1 MRMRGNKSLL
11 INFVPVSI
19 LLIIIFIVFGIF
31 VNTNKQR
38 IVAQNTDYMQEATL
52 QTAQRIDDVLL
63 SAQNSLELI
72 ASLYGDVMGNSTEID
87 FKLLN
92 QLANKAPFDY
102 IDFVNADGIDINEKG
117 ETTDVSNRFY
127 YSDGM
132 QGNSGMDVVLDSR
145 VINENLAV
153 LYAPLRYQGKIIG
166 VLTGHYRE
174 EQMRDII
181 AATYFGEEAGNFLCI
196 SNGDVI
202 SSSNYSGNSKN
213 IIEVFQNVEN
223 LDKET
228 CEQLAKSIQN
238 RETASFTYQGINGP
252 GIVCVAQLP
261 GNDWML
267 VQTFPTKVTARMISD
282 ANASG
287 IMLEMELLLLFVVGI
302 IFVMLRNRKHRAR
315 LLSEKDRELQY
326 MEWLF
331 SVLTQNTDDVF
342 VLFSSETY
350 KADYISPNIER
361 VLGVERQR
369 LFDDVHNLLLTAVD
383 DKVTFSKENLASIQE
398 NETWK
403 ADRELRHCVTGE
415 CRWYKEHLYHV
426 KMHGEDR
433 FLLMLSDRTVEK
445 QMNTVLDD
453 ALEAATA
460 ANQAKS
466 NFLSNMSHDIRTP
479 MNAIVGFAM
488 LLGKEAD
495 NPDKVREYTKKIAAS
510 SHHLMSLINDVLDMS
525 KIESGKTTL
534 NIAEFSM
541 AELLDELNDVIRSQA
556 NAKEQN
562 FEIRVQG
569 EIPEILLGDKMRIN
583 QMLWNLL
590 SNAVKYTPRGG
601 QIDFVVQNIKK
612 IAPNYVHL
620 RFVVSDNGIGM
631 SEEFLKTVFDP
642 FAREINETT
651 DVIQGTGLGMAITK
665 NIVDLMGGTIS
676 VRSKQG
682 QGSTFIVELEFAVP
696 KQNRDDEFWFRHDI
710 SRALVVDDEEEVC
723 LTIQELMHDTG
734 VQVSYATNGYKAV
747 EMAAQSHEQHEDYH
761 VILLDWKMPGIDGV
775 ETARRIRTRVGRE
788 VPILVLTAYDW
799 SEIEEDAR
807 KAGIDAFLPKP
818 FFVSSFRQVIQNLV
832 EKEENDT
839 YKPQEEEEEKPLE
852 GMRILTAED
861 NDMNAEIISE
871 MLEIAGAECERVLN
885 GSEALEYFQRSEPGY
900 YDVILM
906 DVQMPVM
913 NGYEATRA
921 IRQCGH
927 PDAAVIPIVA
937 MTANAFAEDVQKAAN
952 AGMNAHIAKP
962 MDVATVNATLGKWK
976 KK

>member
-1 MRMRGNKSLL
+1 MRGNKPLL
-11 INFVPVSI
+11 INFIPVSI
-19 LLIIIFIVFGIF
+19 LLVIIVIAFSIF
-31 VNTNKQR
+31 VNTNRQR
-38 IVAQNTDYMQEATL
+38 IVAQNTDYVEEAAL
-52 QTAQRIDDVLL
+52 QTAQRLDEILM

-72 ASLYGDVMGNSTEID
+72 ASLYGDVMDSTEID

-102 IDFVNADGIDINEKG
+102 IEFVNADGVDINEEG
-117 ETTDVSNRFY
+117 ETADVSDRFY
-127 YSDGM
+127 FIDGI
-132 QGNSGMDVVLDSR
+132 QGNSGMDIVFDSS
-145 VINENLAV
+145 IANENLAV
-153 LYAPLRYQGKIIG
+153 FYSPLRYNGKILG
-166 VLTGHYRE
+166 VLIGQYRE
-174 EQMRDII
+174 DQMRDII
-181 AATYFGEEAGNFLCI
+181 DTTYFGEEASNFLCI

-202 SSSNYSGNSKN
+202 SSPSSFGRPKN
-213 IIEVFQNVEN
+213 LIEAFKNTED
-223 LDKET
+223 LDEET
-228 CEQLAKSIQN
+228 CELFAESIQN
-238 RETASFTYQGINGP
+238 EESCSFTYQGVNGP
-252 GIVCVAQLP
+252 GIVCVTKLP

-267 VQTFPTKVTARMISD
+267 VQTFPSKVTTRMINN
-282 ANASG
+282 ANAAG
-287 IMLEMELLLLFVVGI
+287 IKLEIELLLLFITGI
-302 IFVMLRNRKHRAR
+302 IFVMFRNRRHRAR
-315 LLSEKDRELQY
+315 LLSEKEKELQY

-331 SVLTQNTDDVF
+331 SILTQNTDDVF
-342 VLFSSETY
+342 VLFSPETF
-350 KADYISPNIER
+350 KADYISPNVER
-361 VLGVERQR
+361 VLGVERQ
-369 LFDDVHNLLLTAVD
+369 LISDDVHKMMLAAVD
-383 DKVTFSKENLASIQE
+383 NQFTLSKENLASIKE
-398 NETWK
+398 DETWK

-445 QMNTVLDD
+445 QMYTVLDD

-541 AELLDELNDVIRSQA
+541 AELLEELNDIIRPQA
-556 NAKEQN
+556 NAKEHN
-562 FEIRVQG
+562 LDIRVQG

-612 IAPNYVHL
+612 IANNYVHL

-631 SEEFLKTVFDP
+631 SEKFLKTVFDP
-642 FAREINETT
+642 FAREINSTT
-651 DVIQGTGLGMAITK
+651 NAIQGTGLGMAITK

-676 VRSKQG
+676 VKSQPGK
-682 QGSTFIVELEFAVP
+682 GSTFTVELEFAVP
-696 KQNRDDEFWFRHDI
+696 KQNRDDEFWIRHAI

-734 VQVSYATNGYKAV
+734 VQVSYATDGYRAV
-747 EMAAQSHEQHEDYH
+747 EMAAKSHEQHEDYH

-775 ETARRIRTRVGRE
+775 ETARRIRARVGRE

-807 KAGIDAFLPKP
+807 EAGIDAFLPKP
-818 FFVSSFRQVIQNLV
+818 FFVSSFRQAIQNLV
-832 EKEENDT
+832 EKENDDT
-839 YKPQEEEEEKPLE
+839 LKPQEPMEEKPLE
-852 GMRILTAED
+852 GMMILTAED
-861 NDMNAEIISE
+861 NDLNAEIISE
-871 MLEIAGAECERVLN
+871 MLEIAGAKCEWVVN
-885 GSEALEYFQRSEPGY
+885 GKEALEYFQKSEPGY

-927 PDAAVIPIVA
+927 PDALTIPIVA
-937 MTANAFAEDVQKAAN
+937 MTANAFAEDVQNAVN

-962 MDVATVNATLGKWK
+962 MDADIVNSTLEKWK